1 MERGL
6 ILDKDTTIINQKD
19 LEISKK
25 LIIKKKKNK
34 KNKFSIKSQIK
45 APIKKISLNNTK
57 KKSLLM
63 KNTNNF

>member
-1 MERGL
+1 VERGL

-45 APIKKISLNNTK
+45 APIKKITK
-57 KKSLLM
+57 KKSILM
-63 KNTNNF
+63 KNMNNF